1 MCLSLFCI
9 LVPFT
14 VQTRQCRSLHS
25 RQRAHVEKTYCRRQ
39 VPEFVDIAPLSELVE
54 LRQSA
59 SHRDPITAR
68 KLNALGSKRASANYR
83 VRMLEDCLARQPR
96 GL

>member
-1 MCLSLFCI
+1 M
-9 LVPFT
+9 
-14 VQTRQCRSLHS
+14 
-25 RQRAHVEKTYCRRQ
+25 
-39 VPEFVDIAPLSELVE
+39 DIAPLSELVE